1 VPRGAPVH
9 LQRADDAPVQR
20 IGHEAGVR
28 CVQDQES
35 VTQFY
40 LDEMD
45 ELAPGLFD
53 RDTPSGST
61 WCRLYAGITEL
72 GVDGF

>member
-1 VPRGAPVH
+1 MA
-9 LQRADDAPVQR
+9 Q
-20 IGHEAGVR
+20 
-28 CVQDQES
+28 
-35 VTQFY
+35 TF

-45 ELAPGLFD
+45 ELTPGLFD

-61 WCRLYAGITEL
+61 WGWLYAGITEL